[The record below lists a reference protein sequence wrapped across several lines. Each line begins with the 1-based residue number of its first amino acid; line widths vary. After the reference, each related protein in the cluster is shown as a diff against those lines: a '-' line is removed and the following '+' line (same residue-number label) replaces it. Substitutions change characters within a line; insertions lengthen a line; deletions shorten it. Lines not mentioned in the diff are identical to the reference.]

1 MNEKTQISKK
11 CSNGKKKKKK
21 KKKKKNHNKK
31 LGQIER
37 GIGAT
42 MTYGTLDARQTLFDS
57 LFKTESI
64 RHSL

>member
-1 MNEKTQISKK
+1 MKK
-11 CSNGKKKKKK
+11 PKFRRNVPTAKKKKKK